1 MNAMTAL
8 MTSPLLH
15 PAPRHL
21 IVGTFDSPIPL
32 WVFLIAA
39 GATILVTAL
48 YRTPAH
54 EGATSTPPPPTKM
67 FPMLIARILAFAGP
81 VAIVWV
87 IAQGLIGGSSIARV
101 DVLFLWH
108 AGWVVVPVLAALG
121 LPIYPLMDP
130 WRRLSLLLRRNA
142 PRELPVGTVAPARSG
157 IAGVA
162 AIIALELIWTGGRGG
177 PALFVAVLIHG
188 AWVVS
193 GRLVATEPERWA
205 AAHDPVLIVNR
216 FLGDF
221 SRRQLVGDPDAA
233 QVQTRAQPTDSSSA
247 TTFALT
253 ALLVGAVIYDGLSQ
267 TEVWFQLFGL
277 PTSPVRAVLLIVVV
291 ATVGLLSLLAARSND
306 AGQRSTAEAR
316 ARVVAGLR
324 PVAIGYIL
332 AHYGPSIVAAAPY
345 WLVAVADPLQR
356 GWNLFGLAYVASNL
370 PPLPG
375 LAVWGVQVG
384 AVVGGHVAGIRA
396 AHQFG
401 LTGRRS
407 QIATALLLVT
417 LTMLTLWTL
426 GQAVVASS

>member
-1 MNAMTAL
+1 
-8 MTSPLLH
+8 
-15 PAPRHL
+15 
-21 IVGTFDSPIPL
+21 
-32 WVFLIAA
+32 
-39 GATILVTAL
+39 
-48 YRTPAH
+48 
-54 EGATSTPPPPTKM
+54 
-67 FPMLIARILAFAGP
+67 
-81 VAIVWV
+81 
-87 IAQGLIGGSSIARV
+87 
-101 DVLFLWH
+101 
-108 AGWVVVPVLAALG
+108 
-121 LPIYPLMDP
+121 
-130 WRRLSLLLRRNA
+130 
-142 PRELPVGTVAPARSG
+142 
-157 IAGVA
+157 
-162 AIIALELIWTGGRGG
+162 
-177 PALFVAVLIHG
+177 
-188 AWVVS
+188 
-193 GRLVATEPERWA
+193 
-205 AAHDPVLIVNR
+205 VNR

>member
-1 MNAMTAL
+1 MNSMAA
-8 MTSPLLH
+8 PLTTLQH
-15 PAPRHL
+15 PLPQHL
-21 IVGTFDSPIPL
+21 IVGSFESPIPL

-48 YRTPAH
+48 YRTPVH
-54 EGATSTPPPPTKM
+54 EAATSTPPPPTKL
-67 FPMLIARILAFAGP
+67 FPKLVVRILAFAGP

-108 AGWVVVPVLAALG
+108 AGWVVVPVLAAIG
-121 LPIYPLMDP
+121 MPIYPLLDP
-130 WRRLSLLLRRNA
+130 WRRLSLLIRRTA
-142 PRELPVGTVAPARSG
+142 PRELPVGPVAPAPAG
-157 IAGVA
+157 IAAVA

-216 FLGDF
+216 ILGDF
-221 SRRQLVGDPDAA
+221 SRRQLVGDPDDA
-233 QVQTRAQPTDSSSA
+233 QVQSRAQPTDSSSA

-267 TEVWFQLFGL
+267 TEVWFQYFGL
-277 PTSPVRAVLLIVVV
+277 PTSPVRAALLVVVV
-291 ATVGLLSLLAARSND
+291 AAVGLLSLVTARSND
-306 AGQRSTAEAR
+306 SGERSAAEAR

-345 WLVAVADPLQR
+345 WLVAAADPLQR

-375 LAVWGVQVG
+375 LAVWGLQVG

-396 AHQFG
+396 AHQRG
-401 LTGRRS
+401 LTSRRS
-407 QIATALLLVT
+407 QISTALLLVT

-426 GQAVVASS
+426 GQAVVASR